1 MALMPRVRFDR
12 DLPNLVLDEEN
23 RSIGIAV
30 KWNPVGLGECIVQ
43 YFDGSASSEIFSELK
58 FMRGPEPAR
67 IYLNNKE

>member
-1 MALMPRVRFDR
+1 
-12 DLPNLVLDEEN
+12 
-23 RSIGIAV
+23 
-30 KWNPVGLGECIVQ
+30 LGECIVQ